1 MTIFRKPPPSRIS
14 SRCMFAVWRSVRRGM
29 DAQSELK
36 KRGNSCRLARPLARN
51 LLYSMAWQNFK
62 EHPGVLIRRLMS
74 ASYNFVYNLPDQ
86 LFRGY
91 GHVVL
96 ESSINMRNFVSL
108 VCVAGLIFL
117 FSKRRERGDLPFWSL
132 SWLSIVASTSL
143 IYFDDGDRALAV
155 SYVIIFLFFAL
166 GFANPAAGASSVNEA
181 HRGRL
186 SPFGISC
193 FAITAI
199 LFFGIP
205 RLAYLMW
212 PARQLSQPS
221 VRANET
227 VVFGGRRISG
237 FLVVPDGAAPRNDV
251 PTVDLSTFSRIVG
264 QSGIE
269 LYQGLVNPQTPKLR
283 SDSYLPPQ
291 SIRPE
296 VISVILSRPKSL
308 KGKMLVLGDLTYEE
322 WQRKTNS
329 GPYWFYVTHAEPL
342 Q

>member
-1 MTIFRKPPPSRIS
+1 
-14 SRCMFAVWRSVRRGM
+14 
-29 DAQSELK
+29 
-36 KRGNSCRLARPLARN
+36 
-51 LLYSMAWQNFK
+51 
-62 EHPGVLIRRLMS
+62 MS

-91 GHVVL
+91 GHAVL

-205 RLAYLMW
+205 QLAYLMW

-237 FLVVPDGAAPRNDV
+237 LLVVPDGAAPRNDV

-269 LYQGLVNPQTPKLR
+269 LYQGLVNPQSPKTPFGFIFAATVDSTG
-283 SDSYLPPQ
+283 SDFRYIVP
-291 SIRPE
+291 PE
-296 VISVILSRPKSL
+296 VVERKD
-308 KGKMLVLGDLTYEE
+308 VRAWRFDL
-322 WQRKTNS
+322 
-329 GPYWFYVTHAEPL
+329 
-342 Q
+342 

>member
-1 MTIFRKPPPSRIS
+1 MITIPALIIWIVWQFGSNTRQRFACRYRCSDGRSLRRFRKLPVGRRVTGLTQPLAVTIFRKPPPSRIS

-62 EHPGVLIRRLMS
+62 DHPGVLIRRLMS
-74 ASYNFVYNLPDQ
+74 ASSSFVYNLPDQ

-91 GHVVL
+91 GHLVV
-96 ESSINMRNFVSL
+96 EPSINMRNFVSL

-193 FAITAI
+193 FAITAL

-205 RLAYLMW
+205 RLAYLVW
-212 PARQLSQPS
+212 PARRAQP
-221 VRANET
+221 A
-227 VVFGGRRISG
+227 I
-237 FLVVPDGAAPRNDV
+237 
-251 PTVDLSTFSRIVG
+251 G
-264 QSGIE
+264 QS
-269 LYQGLVNPQTPKLR
+269 Q
-283 SDSYLPPQ
+283 
-291 SIRPE
+291 
-296 VISVILSRPKSL
+296 
-308 KGKMLVLGDLTYEE
+308 
-322 WQRKTNS
+322 
-329 GPYWFYVTHAEPL
+329 
-342 Q
+342 